1 MSEQL
6 FNINKISTIGNTEDK
21 TKAIN
26 INTVKAESDSKDD
39 KNNTKNTES
48 NTKSVPDNTKS
59 VPDNTKSVPDNTKSV
74 KTYTGI
80 VKAGALNIRAN
91 PDINSLVIGRLN
103 HGDKVIISDLHGDFG
118 KLYNRDGWVMLKY
131 LKI

>member
-21 TKAIN
+21 TKAFN
-26 INTVKAESDSKDD
+26 INTVNAESNS
-39 KNNTKNTES
+39 
-48 NTKSVPDNTKS
+48 KSVTDNTKS
-59 VPDNTKSVPDNTKSV
+59 VTDNTKSV

-103 HGDKVIISDLHGDFG
+103 HGDKVIISDLQGDFG

-131 LKI
+131 LNI

>member
-21 TKAIN
+21 TKAFN
-26 INTVKAESDSKDD
+26 INTVNAESNS
-39 KNNTKNTES
+39 
-48 NTKSVPDNTKS
+48 KSVTDNTKS
-59 VPDNTKSVPDNTKSV
+59 VTDNTKSVTDNTKSVTDNTKSV

-103 HGDKVIISDLHGDFG
+103 HGDKVIISDLQGDFG

-131 LKI
+131 LNI